1 MLMCAGVSVCEC
13 ACIHVCTYNSL
24 RRHNVALCKLIII
37 NITFFLNFFFNNHET
52 GIVLTKRFQFKFGN
66 FQKVLA

>member
-1 MLMCAGVSVCEC
+1 MRVSLCVNVRAFMYALRIVSADIMLHFVN
-13 ACIHVCTYNSL
+13 T
-24 RRHNVALCKLIII
+24 LIII
-37 NITFFLNFFFNNHET
+37 NITFFIYIFFNNHET